1 MTSNTKRGIGFQ
13 AAGVLAV
20 AVLSAA
26 SWFAWMGWDHQYQ
39 IVDGEPTGPYETW
52 QVVGCVLSLLAV
64 FVGALLLRVRAWA
77 AAAALVLA
85 FTIAWTAQA
94 SGADDSG
101 MYAVGAIGLLVGLIA
116 GTALV
121 SAVVLPLRASWSAKH

>member
-1 MTSNTKRGIGFQ
+1 MTSNTKRGNGFQ

-20 AVLSAA
+20 AILSAL

-39 IVDGEPTGPYETW
+39 IVDGEPAGPYEAW
-52 QVVGCVLSLLAV
+52 QVAGCVLSLLAV

-94 SGADDSG
+94 SGEDESG
-101 MYAVGAIGLLVGLIA
+101 MYAVGAIGLLIGLIA

-121 SAVVLPLRASWSAKH
+121 SAVVLPLRASWQTRH

>member
-1 MTSNTKRGIGFQ
+1 MTSNTKRCNGFQ

-20 AVLSAA
+20 ATLSAL

-39 IVDGEPTGPYETW
+39 IVDGEPTGPYEVW
-52 QVVGCVLSLLAV
+52 QVAGCVLSLLAV

-77 AAAALVLA
+77 AAAALILA

-94 SGADDSG
+94 SGEDESG

-121 SAVVLPLRASWSAKH
+121 SAVVLPLRASWQTRH

>member
-13 AAGVLAV
+13 VAGVLAV
-20 AVLSAA
+20 AALSAGA
-26 SWFAWMGWDHQYQ
+26 WFAWMGWDHQYQ
-39 IVDGEPTGPYETW
+39 IVDGEPTGPYEAW
-52 QVVGCVLSLLAV
+52 QVAGCVLTLLAV

-94 SGADDSG
+94 SGEDESG
-101 MYAVGAIGLLVGLIA
+101 MYAVGALFLLVGLIA
-116 GTALV
+116 GTTLV
-121 SAVVLPLRASWSAKH
+121 SAVVLPLRASWQAKH